1 MKLFE
6 KYALKEVSENELSM
20 VLCRIEEFIYS
31 VAKNIADKD
40 LAFSYRDFNED
51 ELGSLYTFLMD
62 EDIPYIEDKI
72 GDVITIRSDAVWK
85 EILKHKALKNPGRV
99 MVMRLIEE
107 LGTCDEYSEIIGV
120 IDFGKD
126 GSIER
131 EQFKTIMPSSI
142 LNKIAY
148 GFVGILLLI
157 IISSVVKLAVTSSNN
172 AKEVVRLQAEI
183 QIKDI
188 EIAALKTSIEI
199 EQRVAEAAEQEN
211 ESLRLASTEYLKKYE
226 DLKVVTAEKKNTGG
240 KKVVVAK
247 DKVKQVI
254 EDKTQT
260 PVLTLDESIDVT
272 NIADS
277 TEVNDYMQT
286 QIQEAYNLAASLADH
301 VCLIQEAEAKEF
313 NDTSRTCNL
322 QTL

>member
-1 MKLFE
+1 
-6 KYALKEVSENELSM
+6 
-20 VLCRIEEFIYS
+20 
-31 VAKNIADKD
+31 
-40 LAFSYRDFNED
+40 
-51 ELGSLYTFLMD
+51 
-62 EDIPYIEDKI
+62 
-72 GDVITIRSDAVWK
+72 
-85 EILKHKALKNPGRV
+85 
-99 MVMRLIEE
+99 
-107 LGTCDEYSEIIGV
+107 
-120 IDFGKD
+120 
-126 GSIER
+126 
-131 EQFKTIMPSSI
+131 MPSSI

-172 AKEVVRLQAEI
+172 AKEVVRLHAEI

-226 DLKVVTAEKKNTGG
+226 DLKVAAAEKKNTGG
-240 KKVVVAK
+240 KKVVAAK

-254 EDKTQT
+254 EDKTQA

-322 QTL
+322 QIL